1 MKIGLAQLNIHVGN
15 FKANT
20 DKIIHALHV
29 AEAQGAELVVYSEL
43 SICGY
48 PSRDFL
54 EFDDYINKCKDAIDE
69 IATHTGKTAVLIG
82 APQRNPRLE
91 GKDLFNS
98 AWFIYEGRVQFVA
111 HKTLLPTY
119 DIFDES
125 RYFESNTDFRLF
137 EFKGK
142 KLAITICEDIWNV
155 GNDNP
160 LYTTCPM
167 DELIK
172 LKPDLMLN
180 LSASP
185 FSYAQYEERMKVVR
199 ANCLRYDLPMIYV
212 NQVGAQTELIFD
224 GGSVVVDAKG
234 NTVEQLQFFE
244 EEIKVVEVDG
254 QQSRVH
260 DFQPVTSHQPTH
272 LIHDALVLGIR
283 DYFAKLGFKKAVLG
297 LSGGIDSALV
307 LCLAVEALGKDNVLS
322 VLLPSAFSSD
332 HSVNDSLQLA
342 KNLGSPHETI
352 PIEEPFQAY
361 LSTLK
366 PFFKELPFN
375 IAEENLQARV
385 RGTLLMAMS
394 NKFGYIL
401 LNTTNKSEA
410 AVGYGTLYG
419 DMCGGLAVIGDVYK
433 TQVYELAHYI
443 NRNVEV
449 IPENIITK
457 APSAELRPGQKDSDS
472 LPDYDI
478 LDKVLYQYVE
488 KRQGPKELIAMGFDQ
503 ALVNR
508 VLRMVNMNEWK
519 RFQAP
524 PILRVTPKAFGMG
537 RRMPIEGKYLG

>member
-20 DKIIHALHV
+20 EKIIHALLT

-43 SICGY
+43 SVCGY

-54 EFDDYINKCKDAIDE
+54 EFDDYINKCKEAIDE
-69 IATHTGKTAVLIG
+69 IATHTSQTAVLIG
-82 APQRNPRLE
+82 APQRNPHTQ
-91 GKDLFNS
+91 GKDLYNS
-98 AWFIYEGRVQFVA
+98 AWFIYQGHVQHIT

-119 DIFDES
+119 DIFDEC
-125 RYFESNTDFRLF
+125 RYFEANTEFKLF
-137 EFKGK
+137 EFKDK

-160 LYTTCPM
+160 LYTACPM
-167 DELIK
+167 DELVK
-172 LKPDLMLN
+172 LRPDLMLN

-185 FSYAQYEERMKVVR
+185 FSYAQYEERMNVIR
-199 ANCLRYDLPMIYV
+199 ANCLRYSLPMVYV
-212 NQVGAQTELIFD
+212 NQVGAQTEIIFD
-224 GGSVVVDAKG
+224 GGSVVVDEKG
-234 NTVEQLQFFE
+234 NTLEQLKFFE
-244 EEIKVVEVDG
+244 EEIRVIDIDNRPEVAVPPLSLGEG
-254 QQSRVH
+254 QGVR
-260 DFQPVTSHQPTH
+260 
-272 LIHDALVLGIR
+272 LIHDGLVLGIR

-307 LCLAVEALGKDNVLS
+307 LCLAAEALGKENVLS
-322 VLLPSAFSSD
+322 ILLPSEFSSS
-332 HSVNDSLQLA
+332 HSVDDSLLLV
-342 KNLGSPHETI
+342 KNLGSPHEII
-352 PIEEPFQAY
+352 PIEEPFQSY

-366 PFFKELPFN
+366 PHFKDLPFN

-419 DMCGGLAVIGDVYK
+419 DMCGGLAVLGDVYK

-443 NRNVEV
+443 NRNSEV
-449 IPENIITK
+449 IPSNIITK

-478 LDKVLYQYVE
+478 LDRLLYQYIE
-488 KRQGPKELIAMGFDQ
+488 KRRGPKELVAMGFDQ
-503 ALVNR
+503 ALVDR

-524 PILRVTPKAFGMG
+524 PILRVSPKAFGMG
-537 RRMPIEGKYLG
+537 RRMPIEGRYLG

>member
-1 MKIGLAQLNIHVGN
+1 MKIALAQLNIHVGN

-20 DKIIHALHV
+20 EKIIDAIKS
-29 AEAQGAELVVYSEL
+29 AQEHGAELLVCSEL

-54 EFDDYINKCKDAIDE
+54 EFDDYIQKCYEAVE
-69 IATHTGKTAVLIG
+69 LIAAHTHDMAVLVG
-82 APQRNPRLE
+82 APSRNPNKE
-91 GKDLFNS
+91 GKDLFNA
-98 AWFIYEGRVQFVA
+98 AWFLADGQVQHII

-119 DIFDES
+119 DIFDEY
-125 RYFESNTDFRLF
+125 RYFEPNKDFKTILYR
-137 EFKGK
+137 GK
-142 KLAITICEDIWNV
+142 KIAVTICEDIWNV

-160 LYTTCPM
+160 LYTICPM
-167 DELIK
+167 DELIRQQ
-172 LKPDLMLN
+172 PDIMVN

-185 FSYAQYEERMKVVR
+185 FSYAQHTERLHVIR
-199 ANCLRYDLPMIYV
+199 ANCQRYNLPMVYV

-224 GGSVVVDAKG
+224 GGSVVADAQG
-234 NTVEQLQFFE
+234 DLIAQLPFFKE
-244 EEIKVVEVDG
+244 EVRVVEVLPA
-254 QQSRVH
+254 VNKETIA
-260 DFQPVTSHQPTH
+260 PPPTATA
-272 LIHDALVLGIR
+272 LIYEGLVMGIK

-307 LCLAVEALGKDNVLS
+307 LCLAVDALGKENVLS

-332 HSVNDSLQLA
+332 HSVNDSLALVR
-342 KNLGSPHETI
+342 NLGSAHEII
-352 PIEEPFQAY
+352 PIEDSFQGY
-361 LSTLK
+361 LKTLK
-366 PFFKELPFN
+366 PIFKEMPFN

-385 RGTLLMAMS
+385 RGTLLMALS

-419 DMCGGLAVIGDVYK
+419 DMCGGLAVLGDVYK

-443 NRNVEV
+443 NRNGEL
-449 IPENIITK
+449 IPNNILTK

-472 LPDYDI
+472 LPDYDL
-478 LDKVLYQYVE
+478 LDKLLYQYIE
-488 KRQGPKELIAMGFDQ
+488 KRQGPKELLAQGFDRP
-503 ALVNR
+503 LIDR

-524 PILRVTPKAFGMG
+524 PILRVSPKAFGMG
-537 RRMPIEGKYLG
+537 RRMPIEGKYLS